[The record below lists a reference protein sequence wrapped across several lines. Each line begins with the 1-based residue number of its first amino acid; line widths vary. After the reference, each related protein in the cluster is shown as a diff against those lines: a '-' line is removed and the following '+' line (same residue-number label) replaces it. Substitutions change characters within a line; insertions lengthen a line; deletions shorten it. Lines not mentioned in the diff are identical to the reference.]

1 MRMNEDRY
9 QPVSAARYLLM
20 QDALR
25 NTPQDEGRFAGKPA
39 QRKALAQEMR
49 DLFDRTQV
57 FGLDPVRLDRVEVDR
72 LADDLEKAQPRWS
85 IGQYAAALSSL
96 REGFGE

>member
-1 MRMNEDRY
+1 MNEDRY
-9 QPVSAARYLLM
+9 QSVSATRWLMMQEAFRGAR
-20 QDALR
+20 QIG
-25 NTPQDEGRFAGKPA
+25 GRFTGTTE
-39 QRKALAQEMR
+39 QQTALAQQMR
-49 DLFDRTQV
+49 DLFNPVQD
-57 FGLDPVRLDRVEVDR
+57 FGGHEPVKLDRVEVDR